1 VKKKSAFIL
10 RIGVSLALISIF
22 LFFMAREHGSLSGA
36 FQHLF
41 KAFSTASL
49 PWLLPAFSLHIIGL
63 CLISFRWK
71 VLLKAQAI
79 EKSFKELFLFYF
91 MAAFFNN
98 FLPSTIGGDAIRA
111 IESNRQIKNAPTS
124 VMVVLIERI
133 TGLLALLIIS
143 ILATL
148 AKVIQGNPDSDVIF
162 ILVITSALFL
172 LLIIFSHPRIAP
184 IILLLLG
191 KLFPAKIYHFF
202 NRAYA
207 ALEIYYK
214 KTSVLFIAIGIS
226 IVFQLNMV
234 FYYFFIARAFV
245 PDIQLLDCMVKVP
258 IMIFLLMVA
267 PVING
272 IGIRSWTFQELMRFP
287 PALALAVEL
296 IDLGMR
302 MIYGLF
308 GGAIYLCY
316 KRPKSK

>member
-1 VKKKSAFIL
+1 
-10 RIGVSLALISIF
+10 
-22 LFFMAREHGSLSGA
+22 M
-36 FQHLF
+36 
-41 KAFSTASL
+41 
-49 PWLLPAFSLHIIGL
+49 
-63 CLISFRWK
+63 
-71 VLLKAQAI
+71 
-79 EKSFKELFLFYF
+79 
-91 MAAFFNN
+91 
-98 FLPSTIGGDAIRA
+98 
-111 IESNRQIKNAPTS
+111 
-124 VMVVLIERI
+124 
-133 TGLLALLIIS
+133 
-143 ILATL
+143 
-148 AKVIQGNPDSDVIF
+148 
-162 ILVITSALFL
+162 
-172 LLIIFSHPRIAP
+172 
-184 IILLLLG
+184 
-191 KLFPAKIYHFF
+191 
-202 NRAYA
+202 
-207 ALEIYYK
+207 EIYYK